1 MLLLRPIGVAPID
14 AIIFALLKV
23 NPIDPDVVFVSI
35 VDIIIQVKNVVT
47 CKENLFIF
55 VEFYLSLKIIVRKR
69 SFSLTIKLDLL

>member
-47 CKENLFIF
+47 CIKKSYLFLLNFI
-55 VEFYLSLKIIVRKR
+55 YL
-69 SFSLTIKLDLL
+69 